1 MWDVIKEIIV
11 GAKSTKGSFPRRMII
26 DGQEI
31 FDQGKIANCFNK
43 FFVDIGPKL
52 ASMIPESQ
60 TKFDQYLNPHQTLM
74 GEANLTDDE
83 IKEALRSL
91 KPNKSPGY
99 DNISSSVVNETSDIF
114 FTPLKYIFNLL
125 LQQGIFPENLK
136 IAKVSPIYKKDEEFL
151 LTNYRP
157 ISVLPCFSKLLERVM
172 YNRHFK
178 HLSENSILYE
188 KQFGFQ
194 TSHSTEHA
202 ILLLVNQLYQS
213 FNESK
218 FTLGIFID
226 LRKAFDIVDHKILTK
241 KT

>member
-1 MWDVIKEIIV
+1 M

-114 FTPLKYIFNLL
+114 FTPLKYIFNLS
-125 LQQGIFPENLK
+125 LQQRIFPEDLK
-136 IAKVSPIYKKDEEFL
+136 IAKVSPNYNKDEEFL
-151 LTNYRP
+151 PKNYRP
-157 ISVLPCFSKLLERVM
+157 ISVLPCFSQEIVSFIKNNLVS
-172 YNRHFK
+172 RHVTA
-178 HLSENSILYE
+178 LSMLFYY
-188 KQFGFQ
+188 
-194 TSHSTEHA
+194 
-202 ILLLVNQLYQS
+202 L
-213 FNESK
+213 
-218 FTLGIFID
+218 
-226 LRKAFDIVDHKILTK
+226 
-241 KT
+241 